1 MRQRFG
7 PIRQIGYV
15 VRDIEASM
23 RYWTEHLGVGPFFYF
38 DRAPMRDFMYHGQ
51 PCDAHIS
58 AALGQSGS
66 LQIELLQPRDERPS
80 PYLDFLR
87 SGHEGV
93 QHVAFW
99 TEQFDTDL
107 ARATEAGF
115 EPVLTGFTIEAAGR
129 IVYFSDHNSPHPGIM
144 VELSSLSP
152 GKKRAFDAIADAA
165 VGWDGSDP
173 IRRVD

>member
-1 MRQRFG
+1 MKHQFG
-7 PIRQIGYV
+7 QIRQIGYV

-38 DRAPMRDFMYHGQ
+38 DRMPIKEFKYHGE

-66 LQIELLQPRDERPS
+66 LQIELLQPRDEQNS

-93 QHVAFW
+93 QHIAFW
-99 TEQFDTDL
+99 TEEFDTEL
-107 ARATEAGF
+107 ARALEAGF
-115 EPVLTGFTIEAAGR
+115 EPVVTGFTIEPAGR
-129 IVYFSDHNSPHPGIM
+129 IVYFADRHAPHPGMM

-152 GKKRAFDAIADAA
+152 GKKKAFDAVAA
-165 VGWDGSDP
+165 AALGWDGNDP
-173 IRRVD
+173 IRRLD